1 MNGVFIMLCH
11 IGMTVIQIILV
22 LMRRSSI
29 KQLDLLEKRIAWK
42 PQTDAVF
49 TV

>member
-1 MNGVFIMLCH
+1 MLCH

-22 LMRRSSI
+22 LMLRSSI
-29 KQLDLLEKRIAWK
+29 KQLDLLEKRIAWE